1 MKHPQS
7 TMRILLSVNG
17 ANVEREVEVRTLLS
31 TFLRD
36 DLGLTGTHVACE
48 HGVCGSC
55 TILIDGVPV
64 RSCLMLAVQ
73 SEGSHVETVESL
85 GSIGQLSP
93 LQLSMWREHGLQ
105 CGFCTPG
112 ILMSIEGETRAGSSG
127 DVICDE
133 VLSGHMCRCTG
144 YQSIRAAIHDY
155 FANRE
160 QV

>member
-55 TILIDGVPV
+55 TILIDGLPV

-85 GSIGQLSP
+85 GNIGQLSP

-112 ILMSIEGETRAGSSG
+112 ILMSIEGETRAGSSA